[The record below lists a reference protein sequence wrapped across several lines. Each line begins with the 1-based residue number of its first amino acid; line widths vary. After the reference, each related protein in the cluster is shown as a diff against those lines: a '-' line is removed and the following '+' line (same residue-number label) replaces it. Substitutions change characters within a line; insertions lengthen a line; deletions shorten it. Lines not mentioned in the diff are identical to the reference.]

1 MNDELP
7 NGFSH
12 ELARQEAANLFRLLN
27 RGETVQGLR
36 ELIKADGTDN
46 TVANFRRRVLEYFD
60 EFVTAGRVYRRSRKQ
75 QKQIPGDVPKR
86 QGRER
91 R

>member
-1 MNDELP
+1 MNDDELP

-36 ELIKADGTDN
+36 ELIKADGTD

-60 EFVTAGRVYRRSRKQ
+60 EFVTAGRVYRRSREQ
-75 QKQIPGDVPKR
+75 QEQIPG
-86 QGRER
+86 
-91 R
+91 